1 MAQGY
6 LTVTAGISREAAPVS
21 GVRVYIKESTL
32 PEQGSEA
39 NRLMQYTPEELEK
52 DEVSPQNFEV
62 EAVTDVDGK
71 TAAIPLEAPVAA
83 KSFMENSTD
92 IPYGVYDVYVDAEGY
107 VPVRYKGVQI
117 YAGTE
122 STLPVNLTPEIG
134 ANQFIYVYV
143 IPDNTLFLAPK
154 RTPDSPDEV
163 VSPDIST
170 AVYIPET
177 IAVHLGRP
185 DETAE
190 NVYVSFP
197 DYIKNVASSEIYP
210 TWPDEA
216 IRANVHAQ
224 VSLALNRV
232 YTEWYPSQGYDFQIT
247 NSTAFDQAFVK
258 GRNIFTNVSNIV
270 DEIFNTYIRRDG
282 FVEPLFASYCDG
294 VTTSC
299 SGMSQWGSLY
309 LAEQGYSAQRIL
321 KNYYGNDI
329 ELVTTDNIVSD
340 EESYPGEPLEL
351 GDVSADVAVIQ
362 KQLNRIRRNYPS
374 IPVIVR
380 ENGRFGS
387 DTDAAV
393 RGFQRIFGMP
403 VTGIVDRAVW
413 YRISYIYAAV
423 KKLAELTSEG
433 ESDNFPQEPPTVILR
448 RGDRGDDVTLLQYIL
463 SYIGLFYDNI
473 SPIRYVDG
481 IFGSATDDAVKQFQR
496 EFDLTADGVVGSATW
511 SKLYE
516 VFDGI
521 FETVLI
527 QTPEQ
532 SYPGTPLSFGDSSE
546 AVRLIQQYLNVIS
559 EAYPDIPAIPETGE
573 FDSDTVSAVR
583 AFQTRFG
590 LTSDGIIGP
599 MTWTRIIEVYNFVT
613 RRDGVGAQSAGTSV
627 NGGTNNAKGESVSVS
642 TSEAVPE
649 IAFPGVD
656 LRRGQRGYHILELQR
671 ALNTL
676 FGTKAV
682 GESGTFDNSTESAVR
697 EYQRRSGR
705 TPDGIVNEELWNEIF
720 SDNELLL

>member
-6 LTVTAGISREAAPVS
+6 LTVSAGISREAAPVS
-21 GVRVYIKESTL
+21 GVKVYVKKSTL

-39 NRLMQYTPEELEK
+39 NRLMQYSPEELEK
-52 DEVSPQNFEV
+52 DEVSPINFEV

-71 TAAIPLEAPVAA
+71 TRAIPLEAPDASA
-83 KSFMENSTD
+83 SFTETSDD
-92 IPYGVYDVYVDAEGY
+92 IPYGVYDVYMEAESY
-107 VPVRYKGVQI
+107 VPVRIKGVQI
-117 YAGTE
+117 YSGVE
-122 STLPVNLTPEIG
+122 SSLPVSLTPEIG
-134 ANQFIYVYV
+134 ANRFIYVYV
-143 IPDNTLFLAPK
+143 IPENALFLAPK
-154 RTPDSPDEV
+154 RTPTSPEEI
-163 VSPDIST
+163 VSPDIS
-170 AVYIPET
+170 AGVFIPET

-216 IRANVHAQ
+216 IRANVLAQ
-224 VSLALNRV
+224 ISLALNRV

-247 NSTAFDQAFVK
+247 NSTAFDQAFVN
-258 GRNIFTNVSNIV
+258 GRNIFTNVADIV
-270 DEIFNTYIRRDG
+270 DEIFNTFIRREG

-309 LAEQGYSAQRIL
+309 LAQQGYNSLRIL
-321 KNYYGNDI
+321 KNYYGSDI
-329 ELVTTDNIVSD
+329 ELATTDTIMSI

-351 GDVSADVAVIQ
+351 GDVSPDVAVIQ
-362 KQLNRIRRNYPS
+362 RQLNRIRLNYPS

-380 ENGRFGS
+380 ENGRFGG

-403 VTGIVDRAVW
+403 VTGIVDRSVW

-433 ESDNFPQEPPTVILR
+433 ESESFPQEAPTVILK
-448 RGDRGDDVTLLQYIL
+448 RGDRGNDVTTLQYIL
-463 SYIGLFYDNI
+463 SYIGLFYENI
-473 SPIRYVDG
+473 SPIAYIDG
-481 IFGSATDDAVKQFQR
+481 IFGSVTEDAVKQFQR
-496 EFDLTADGVVGSATW
+496 EFGLAADGIVGSATW

-516 VFDGI
+516 TFDGI
-521 FETVLI
+521 FDTVII

-532 SYPGTPLSFGDSSE
+532 SYPGTPLSFGDRSE
-546 AVRLIQQYLNVIS
+546 AVRLIQEYLGVIR
-559 EAYPDIPAIPETGE
+559 ENYPGIPEVPVTGE
-573 FDSDTVSAVR
+573 FDSETADAVR

-590 LTSDGIIGP
+590 LTSDGIVGT
-599 MTWTRIIEVYNFVT
+599 MTWTRIIEVYNFIT
-613 RRDGVGAQSAGTSV
+613 RREGTSQSSAM
-627 NGGTNNAKGESVSVS
+627 TLALP
-642 TSEAVPE
+642 AVE
-649 IAFPGVD
+649 FPGVK

-671 ALNTL
+671 ALNMT
-676 FGTKAV
+676 FNSRKV
-682 GESGTFDNSTESAVR
+682 GENGFFDNSTESAVR
-697 EYQRRSGR
+697 EYQRRTGR
-705 TPDGIVNEELWNEIF
+705 TSDGIVNEELWNDIF
-720 SDNELLL
+720 SDYELLLQRRT

>member
-6 LTVTAGISREAAPVS
+6 LTVSAGISREAAPVS
-21 GVRVYIKESTL
+21 GVKVYVKKSTL

-39 NRLMQYTPEELEK
+39 NRLMQYSPEELEK
-52 DEVSPQNFEV
+52 DEVSPINFEV

-71 TAAIPLEAPVAA
+71 TRAIPLEAPDASA
-83 KSFMENSTD
+83 SFTETSDD
-92 IPYGVYDVYVDAEGY
+92 IPYGVYDVYMEAESY
-107 VPVRYKGVQI
+107 VPVRIKGVQI
-117 YAGTE
+117 YSGVE
-122 STLPVNLTPEIG
+122 SSLPVSLTPEIG
-134 ANQFIYVYV
+134 ANRFIYVYV
-143 IPDNTLFLAPK
+143 IPENALFLAPK
-154 RTPDSPDEV
+154 RTPTSPEEI
-163 VSPDIST
+163 VSPDIS
-170 AVYIPET
+170 AGVFIPET

-216 IRANVHAQ
+216 IRANVLAQ
-224 VSLALNRV
+224 ISLALNRV

-247 NSTAFDQAFVK
+247 NSTAFDQAFVN
-258 GRNIFTNVSNIV
+258 GRNIFTNVADIV
-270 DEIFNTYIRRDG
+270 DEIFNTFIRREG

-309 LAEQGYSAQRIL
+309 LAQQGYNSLRIL
-321 KNYYGNDI
+321 KNYYGSDI
-329 ELVTTDNIVSD
+329 ELATTDTIMSI

-351 GDVSADVAVIQ
+351 GDVSPDVAVIQ
-362 KQLNRIRRNYPS
+362 RQLNRIRLNYPS

-380 ENGRFGS
+380 ENGRFGG

-403 VTGIVDRAVW
+403 VTGIVARSVW

-433 ESDNFPQEPPTVILR
+433 ESESFPQEAPTVILK
-448 RGDRGDDVTLLQYIL
+448 RGDRGNDVTTLQYIL
-463 SYIGLFYDNI
+463 SYIGLFYENI
-473 SPIRYVDG
+473 SPIAYIDG
-481 IFGSATDDAVKQFQR
+481 IFGSVTEDAVKQFQR
-496 EFDLTADGVVGSATW
+496 EFGLAADGIVGSATW

-516 VFDGI
+516 TFDGI
-521 FETVLI
+521 FDTVII

-532 SYPGTPLSFGDSSE
+532 SYPGTPLSFGDRSE
-546 AVRLIQQYLNVIS
+546 AVRLIQEYLGVIR
-559 EAYPDIPAIPETGE
+559 ENYPGIPEVPVTGE
-573 FDSDTVSAVR
+573 FDSETADAVR

-590 LTSDGIIGP
+590 LTSDGIVGT
-599 MTWTRIIEVYNFVT
+599 MTWTRIIEVYNFIT
-613 RRDGVGAQSAGTSV
+613 RREGTSQSS
-627 NGGTNNAKGESVSVS
+627 AM
-642 TSEAVPE
+642 TSALPAVE
-649 IAFPGVD
+649 FPGVK

-671 ALNTL
+671 ALNMT
-676 FGTKAV
+676 FNSRKV
-682 GESGTFDNSTESAVR
+682 GENGFFDNSTESAVR
-697 EYQRRSGR
+697 EYQRRTGR
-705 TPDGIVNEELWNEIF
+705 TSDGIVNEELWNDIF
-720 SDNELLL
+720 SDYELLLQRRT

>member
-6 LTVTAGISREAAPVS
+6 LTVSAGISREAAPVS
-21 GVRVYIKESTL
+21 GVKVYVKKSTL

-39 NRLMQYTPEELEK
+39 NRLMQYSPEELEK
-52 DEVSPQNFEV
+52 DEVSPINFEV

-71 TAAIPLEAPVAA
+71 TRAIPLEAPDASA
-83 KSFMENSTD
+83 SFTETSDD
-92 IPYGVYDVYVDAEGY
+92 IPYGVYDVYMEAESY
-107 VPVRYKGVQI
+107 VPVRIKGVQI
-117 YAGTE
+117 YSGVE
-122 STLPVNLTPEIG
+122 SSLPVSLTPEIG
-134 ANQFIYVYV
+134 ANRFIYVYV
-143 IPDNTLFLAPK
+143 IPENALFLAPK
-154 RTPDSPDEV
+154 RTPTSPEEI
-163 VSPDIST
+163 VSPDIS
-170 AVYIPET
+170 AGVFIPET

-216 IRANVHAQ
+216 IRANVLAQ
-224 VSLALNRV
+224 ISLALNRV

-247 NSTAFDQAFVK
+247 NSTAFDQAFVN
-258 GRNIFTNVSNIV
+258 GRNIFTNVADIV
-270 DEIFNTYIRRDG
+270 DEIFNTFIRREG

-309 LAEQGYSAQRIL
+309 LAQQGYNSLRIL
-321 KNYYGNDI
+321 KNYYGGDI
-329 ELVTTDNIVSD
+329 ELATTDTIMSI

-351 GDVSADVAVIQ
+351 GDVSPDVAVIQ
-362 KQLNRIRRNYPS
+362 RQLNRIRLNYPS

-380 ENGRFGS
+380 ENGRFGG

-403 VTGIVDRAVW
+403 VTGIVDRSVW

-433 ESDNFPQEPPTVILR
+433 ESESFPQEAPTVILK
-448 RGDRGDDVTLLQYIL
+448 RGDRGNDVTTLQYIL
-463 SYIGLFYDNI
+463 SYIGLFYENI
-473 SPIRYVDG
+473 SPIAYIDG
-481 IFGSATDDAVKQFQR
+481 IFGSVTEDAVKQFQR
-496 EFDLTADGVVGSATW
+496 EFGLAADGIVGSATW

-516 VFDGI
+516 TFDGI
-521 FETVLI
+521 FDTVII

-532 SYPGTPLSFGDSSE
+532 SYPGTPLSFGDRSE
-546 AVRLIQQYLNVIS
+546 AVRLIQEYLGVIR
-559 EAYPDIPAIPETGE
+559 ENYPGIPEVPVTGE
-573 FDSDTVSAVR
+573 FDSETADAVR

-590 LTSDGIIGP
+590 LTSDGIVGT
-599 MTWTRIIEVYNFVT
+599 MTWTRIIEVYNFIT
-613 RRDGVGAQSAGTSV
+613 RREGTSQSSAM
-627 NGGTNNAKGESVSVS
+627 TLALP
-642 TSEAVPE
+642 AVE
-649 IAFPGVD
+649 FPGVK

-671 ALNTL
+671 ALNMT
-676 FGTKAV
+676 FNSRKV
-682 GESGTFDNSTESAVR
+682 GENGFFDNSTESAVR
-697 EYQRRSGR
+697 EYQRRTGR
-705 TPDGIVNEELWNEIF
+705 TSDGIVNEELWNDIF
-720 SDNELLL
+720 SDYELLLQRRT